1 MAQSAYDKAVSLLA
15 IREHTKKELKEKL
28 ENKGYGEDEISSS
41 LEHLEKEGYISE
53 ERFAEVFIR
62 SRLKKNPEGY
72 TLILCRLMEKGCS
85 REIASRALDEAWE
98 NRLWL
103 DPLKRELEALTRR
116 KGEEYAVAKMRQKG
130 FTNSEIREAKEK
142 DE

>member
-1 MAQSAYDKAVSLLA
+1 ME
-15 IREHTKKELKEKL
+15 RL
-28 ENKGYGEDEISSS
+28 EN
-41 LEHLEKEGYISE
+41 EGYISE